1 MFATITCIEQH
12 DLRLVVLAAFIC
24 FVACGAS
31 LSAYRRAAL
40 TSGGYQLAW
49 TAVVGASLGSGVWAT
64 HFVAILAYQ
73 QRLPLGFELAETA
86 LSLLIAVGGAAT
98 GVLVAVSRPT
108 IGRRMLGGALI
119 GLAVAGMHFLGVHAM
134 RLPATIGWTPAGA
147 AAAVAIGV
155 TAAAAAFA
163 VAGDRV
169 ELRRGVAATLLLAL
183 AICGLHFTAMGA
195 VILRPGPM
203 QEGPTVYGRE
213 ALALGVGGLTALIL
227 FAGGGMLAVDRW
239 SKRAALGALHSAL
252 DRTPNA
258 IAFFDRNERLI
269 FWNDA
274 YGAVLTA
281 HGLPVREGLDFPRIV
296 GAAQANGLP
305 VAIAEMALSAARRN
319 GEYEQFR
326 SPRGRWYDTRVA
338 PTGDG
343 GFVIVMNDITE
354 HRELAEREAEAR
366 RKAEAAAEL
375 ESRARR
381 LAEAASTSKTEFL
394 ANMSHEIRTPLNA
407 VLGMV
412 QVMERDG
419 LSEAQRRRLE
429 VIGSSGRALLAIL
442 NDVLDLTKIEV
453 GKLEAEAARFDLV
466 EAVELAAAAYAP
478 MADQKDIAFQLNID
492 PAVRGWWIGD
502 SARLRQ
508 VLTNL
513 ISNALKFTSAGSIEV
528 AVRRSQDG
536 VSFEVADT
544 GIGVPKDKLEAIFEK
559 FTQADASTT
568 RRYGGTGLG
577 LAICYELVRL
587 LGGELTVA
595 STEGEGS
602 RFAFSLPLVQAA
614 EGPVEA
620 QAQAAPGPDRPIR
633 ILAAEDN
640 PTNQLVLS
648 ALLEPVGVMLTTVG
662 DGRQAVEAFVA
673 GGFDLVLM
681 DVQMPVMNGVEAAA
695 EIRSW
700 EALRGLAR
708 TPILA
713 LTANV
718 MRHQIEEYLQ
728 AGMDG
733 FVAKPIEAAKL
744 FEAVEAALSAP
755 TEPQAIFG
763 HLPAASGA

>member
-24 FVACGAS
+24 LVACGAS

-40 TSGGYQLAW
+40 ASGGYQLAW
-49 TAVVGASLGSGVWAT
+49 TAVFGALLGSGVWST

-73 QRLPLGFELAETA
+73 QRLPLGFEVTQTT
-86 LSLLIAVGGAAT
+86 LSLLIAVCGAAA
-98 GVLVAVSRPT
+98 GVRVAVTRPT
-108 IGRRMLGGALI
+108 ISRRMLGGALI

-134 RLPATIGWTPAGA
+134 RLPATIEWRPA
-147 AAAVAIGV
+147 AAAAAIAIGV
-155 TAAAAAFA
+155 TSAAAAFV
-163 VAGDRV
+163 VAGNLLQ
-169 ELRRGVAATLLLAL
+169 LRRGVAATLLLVF

-195 VILRPGPM
+195 ITLHPGAM

-213 ALALGVGGLTALIL
+213 ALALGVCGLTALIL
-227 FAGGGMLAVDRW
+227 LAGGGMLAVDRW

-258 IAFFDRNERLI
+258 IAFFDRHERLI

-281 HGLPVREGLDFPRIV
+281 YGLPAQEGVEFQKIV
-296 GAAQANGLP
+296 GCAQANGLP
-305 VAIAEMALSAARRN
+305 AKSADRALSAARRN
-319 GEYEQFR
+319 GEYGHHR
-326 SPRGRWYDTRVA
+326 TPSGRWYDTRIA

-343 GFVIVMNDITE
+343 GFVAVMNEITE

-366 RKAEAAAEL
+366 RKAEAAAAL

-381 LAEAASTSKTEFL
+381 LAEAASTAKTEFL

-419 LSEAQRRRLE
+419 LSDAQRQRLE

-453 GKLEAEAARFDLV
+453 GRLEVEAARFDLV

-478 MADQKDIAFQLNID
+478 MADQKDIAFELDID
-492 PAVRGWWIGD
+492 RAVRGWWIGD

-513 ISNALKFTSAGSIEV
+513 ISNALKFTSAGRIEV
-528 AVRRSQDG
+528 TVQRTQAG
-536 VSFEVADT
+536 VSFAVADT
-544 GIGVPKDKLEAIFEK
+544 GIGIPRDKLDAIFEK

-577 LAICYELVRL
+577 LAISHELVRL

-602 RFAFSLPLVQAA
+602 RFAFSLPLRLTD
-614 EGPVEA
+614 EA
-620 QAQAAPGPDRPIR
+620 PPDAQPAAAPGPDRPIR

-640 PTNQLVLS
+640 PTNQLVLA
-648 ALLEPVGVMLTTVG
+648 ALLEPVGVALMTVG
-662 DGRQAVEAFVA
+662 DGRQAIEAFI
-673 GGFDLVLM
+673 GGDFDLVLM

-744 FEAVEAALSAP
+744 FEAIQAALAAA
-755 TEPQAIFG
+755 EP
-763 HLPAASGA
+763 PARAGLSRPHAA